1 VSFLT
6 DTDQVGRVDPMAL
19 IFPKTT
25 TCAYWSYGASG
36 TLTNLDSLCI
46 LSINLL
52 NEKIYF
58 IMFFWFLTLAV
69 LTFLQIVIRIII
81 ILIPRKRE
89 TLLKNQAHVSFEVAS
104 IIVKEL
110 SYDQWFTVYMMG
122 KNMESSFFSL
132 FIEELA
138 KKITEDTISL

>member
-1 VSFLT
+1 LT
-6 DTDQVGRVDPMAL
+6 AIDQTKRVDPMSL
-19 IFPKTT
+19 LFPKTT
-25 TCAYWSYGASG
+25 TCAYWSYGPSG

-58 IMFFWFLTLAV
+58 IMFFWFLTLAI
-69 LTFLQIVIRIII
+69 LTISQIIIRIII

-89 TLLKNQAHVSFEVAS
+89 TLLKNQAHVSFKVAS
-104 IIVKEL
+104 VIVKEL

-138 KKITEDTISL
+138 KKIKENTISV